1 MGLRTQNIN
10 AGVDKLKNI
19 AKILAVAFRYCLFTP
34 SKAKCAFCPKRV
46 FLLKMNIKPLA
57 GYVLIE
63 PAPKET
69 KTASGIVLPESA
81 DEKPQEGKVI
91 AVGDE
96 LVEDGKIIKCP
107 VSVGDKVV
115 YKKWGGNEI
124 KVEGRELLLIK
135 FEDLM
140 AIVGK

>member
-1 MGLRTQNIN
+1 ML
-10 AGVDKLKNI
+10 
-19 AKILAVAFRYCLFTP
+19 
-34 SKAKCAFCPKRV
+34 
-46 FLLKMNIKPLA
+46 KPLA

-81 DEKPQEGKVI
+81 DEKPQEGKVLACGPD
-91 AVGDE
+91 AVE
-96 LVEDGKIIKCP
+96 EGKTIKCP
-107 VSVGDKVV
+107 VKVGDKVV

-124 KVEGRELLLIK
+124 KVEGKELLLIK

-140 AIVGK
+140 AIVEAKK

>member
-1 MGLRTQNIN
+1 ML
-10 AGVDKLKNI
+10 
-19 AKILAVAFRYCLFTP
+19 
-34 SKAKCAFCPKRV
+34 
-46 FLLKMNIKPLA
+46 KPLA

-81 DEKPQEGKVI
+81 EEKPQEGKVL
-91 AVGDE
+91 ACGAPLYE
-96 LVEDGKIIKCP
+96 EGKEIVCP
-107 VSVGDKVV
+107 VKVGDKVV

-124 KVEGRELLLIK
+124 KVEGKELLLIK

-140 AIVGK
+140 AIVEAKK

>member
-1 MGLRTQNIN
+1 ML
-10 AGVDKLKNI
+10 
-19 AKILAVAFRYCLFTP
+19 
-34 SKAKCAFCPKRV
+34 
-46 FLLKMNIKPLA
+46 KPLA

-81 DEKPQEGKVI
+81 DEKPQEGKVL
-91 AVGDE
+91 ACGED
-96 LVEDGKIIKCP
+96 LVEEGKIIKCP
-107 VSVGDKVV
+107 VKIGDKVV

-124 KVEGRELLLIK
+124 KYEGKELLLTK

-140 AIVGK
+140 AIVTKGGN